1 MAMIELYHQSC
12 QLSFSRSTL
21 SIPLDAFICIKSGK
35 LDLKSVLSS
44 DIHYHQ
50 KVQLD
55 KGS

>member
-1 MAMIELYHQSC
+1 MIELYHQSC